1 MQLLDI
7 GLLLLHLTLLIVSVA
22 LKDLLQL
29 MNFLL

>member
-7 GLLLLHLTLLIVSVA
+7 GLLLLRLTLLIVSVA